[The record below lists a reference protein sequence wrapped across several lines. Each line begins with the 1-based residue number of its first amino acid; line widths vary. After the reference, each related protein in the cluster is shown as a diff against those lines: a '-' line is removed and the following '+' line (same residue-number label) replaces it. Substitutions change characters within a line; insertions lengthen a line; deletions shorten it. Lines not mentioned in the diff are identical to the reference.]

1 MGYSDK
7 SDLIKETANP
17 QNQENERKRKR
28 TVGSILL
35 RCLVSTVWIIITTAV
50 SLLAFYVL
58 VTGAMANALGDK
70 RGMVLCVGAVVL
82 CFIVCLLSFAIPYLR
97 RGIVTKICGIVALAD
112 ALWWIYIMVAH

>member
-7 SDLIKETANP
+7 SDMIKETAKT
-17 QNQENERKRKR
+17 QSQENERKKKR

-70 RGMVLCVGAVVL
+70 RGMVLCVGAGSLLHRLSAFL
-82 CFIVCLLSFAIPYLR
+82 CHSISSPGNRY
-97 RGIVTKICGIVALAD
+97 
-112 ALWWIYIMVAH
+112 

>member
-1 MGYSDK
+1 M
-7 SDLIKETANP
+7 
-17 QNQENERKRKR
+17 
-28 TVGSILL
+28 GSILL
-35 RCLVSTVWIIITTAV
+35 RCLVSTVWIIITSAV